1 MKMTKKEM
9 ILNEIKEQYKMNLVG
24 LPVKDIEEIANQI
37 YIAKQSNL
45 KLEHKEHLMNEH
57 HEIAAFWLDKYRNS
71 NGTSEDLTALRC
83 NYVRNNLISK
93 EYEAML
99 DIPQDTSSSKLITF
113 GCVYLDGSEGTVQ
126 AFSIEEALEQVPSG
140 TQVF

>member
-1 MKMTKKEM
+1 MSKEKM
-9 ILNEIKEQYKMNLVG
+9 LNEIKESYKMNLVG
-24 LPVKDIEEIANQI
+24 LPEKDIEAIVEQI
-37 YIAKQSNL
+37 YIVKQCNM
-45 KLEHKEHLMNEH
+45 KAEHKEKLMNGHREL
-57 HEIAAFWLDKYRNS
+57 ANFWLNEYKNNT
-71 NGTSEDLTALRC
+71 NGTSEELTALRC

-126 AFSIEEALEQVPSG
+126 AFTIEEALEQVPSG